1 MGAGRFFSVN
11 LGGLL
16 DCQSQCAAR
25 TEESKRGQ
33 VTDIDTSYGPESIN
47 PETGFYLPKSI
58 KRSRR
63 TKATIE
69 GIRQHIYDILSNDN
83 PQTVRQV
90 FYALTVRGAI
100 AKLEPE
106 YHRTVVRLLTENNV
120 HEPWRVPSCGR
131 QRL

>member
-1 MGAGRFFSVN
+1 M
-11 LGGLL
+11 
-16 DCQSQCAAR
+16 
-25 TEESKRGQ
+25 
-33 VTDIDTSYGPESIN
+33 TDIDTSYLN
-47 PETGFYLPKSI
+47 PETGIYVPKSI

-69 GIRQHIYDILSNDN
+69 GIRQHICDILSNDN